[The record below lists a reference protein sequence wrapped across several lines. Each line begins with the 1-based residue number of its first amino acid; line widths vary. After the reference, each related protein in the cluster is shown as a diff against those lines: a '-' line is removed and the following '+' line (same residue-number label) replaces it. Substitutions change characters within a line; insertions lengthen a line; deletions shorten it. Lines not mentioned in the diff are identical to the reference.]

1 MIVIFA
7 QHNSNKKVA
16 VECISTS
23 SKPAIQR
30 LLIEQFGGNWLPV
43 EDIKYGKILVF
54 EDDQVYQGY
63 DAKKTTPYANV
74 KKLY

>member
-7 QHNSNKKVA
+7 QQNTNKKVA
-16 VECISTS
+16 IECISTA
-23 SKPAIQR
+23 SKANMQS
-30 LLIEQFGGNWLPV
+30 LLIQKFGGNWLSV
-43 EDIKYGKILVF
+43 EDIKYGNILVF

-63 DAKKTTPYANV
+63 NAKKTTPYANV